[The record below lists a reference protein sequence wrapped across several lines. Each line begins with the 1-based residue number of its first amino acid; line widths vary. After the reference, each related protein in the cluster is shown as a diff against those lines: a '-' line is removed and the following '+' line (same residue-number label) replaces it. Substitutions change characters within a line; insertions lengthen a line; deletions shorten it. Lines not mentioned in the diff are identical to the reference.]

1 MEGTINRILSR
12 ILVFSTATTLMLTA
26 AGVFSTALNNYEVGK
41 IYVNLFVYL
50 MIGISGLIFS
60 LVLQI
65 FEMEKIK
72 SAMHIV
78 FIVFYLA
85 IAVGISAL
93 IGQGYSPYILIP
105 SLLIQYLICVG
116 INDMFIFHDK
126 FVSEC
131 EKYEGKELETY
142 LFHNN
147 LSAIDLTE
155 KTKTQQAVLF
165 GLSVAMFIILVFG
178 KLADGFF
185 SPVIDVLIVLFF
197 LSVLLCY
204 FILGLFRND
213 VFYAFLGFKNYVI
226 NKKRLLCACLL
237 IFMIS
242 GGLAVLISSDNPLIK
257 INYVEEY
264 KERVEENRQPA
275 IPSSTFTP
283 LPEFDFEEA
292 FGKDSKPNWIIELIF
307 QIIKYSVIIFLGGSV
322 IYFLIRPFFTR
333 HWKIF
338 WAEGRLGKFLLE
350 LWNDIKNFFRYIFS
364 RDKNS
369 GEAYSTVQGRKF
381 HESMME
387 FLKKAKRS
395 KEKEAEIDRLTKHF
409 TRLID
414 WGETNKIRYSKN
426 LAPAEYTALIEKEVD
441 AELQNAAHKAGEL
454 FEKALYDKEVL
465 TADEEST
472 FIESIE
478 KIISQAAI

>member
-1 MEGTINRILSR
+1 
-12 ILVFSTATTLMLTA
+12 
-26 AGVFSTALNNYEVGK
+26 
-41 IYVNLFVYL
+41 
-50 MIGISGLIFS
+50 
-60 LVLQI
+60 
-65 FEMEKIK
+65 
-72 SAMHIV
+72 
-78 FIVFYLA
+78 
-85 IAVGISAL
+85 
-93 IGQGYSPYILIP
+93 
-105 SLLIQYLICVG
+105 
-116 INDMFIFHDK
+116 
-126 FVSEC
+126 
-131 EKYEGKELETY
+131 
-142 LFHNN
+142 
-147 LSAIDLTE
+147 
-155 KTKTQQAVLF
+155 
-165 GLSVAMFIILVFG
+165 
-178 KLADGFF
+178 
-185 SPVIDVLIVLFF
+185 
-197 LSVLLCY
+197 
-204 FILGLFRND
+204 
-213 VFYAFLGFKNYVI
+213 
-226 NKKRLLCACLL
+226 
-237 IFMIS
+237 MIS

-264 KERVEENRQPA
+264 KERVEENRQPV

-333 HWKIF
+333 HWKLF
-338 WAEGRLGKFLLE
+338 WAERRLGKFLLE

-414 WGETNKIRYSKN
+414 WGEKNKIRYSKN
-426 LAPAEYTALIEKEVD
+426 LAPAEYTALIEKEID